1 MLLVQQGILLVE
13 LLLGM
18 VGSYSWWD
26 NSGLLLVEQHWN
38 DVTAGG
44 TAVGC
49 CWWNSTGMKF
59 LLVEQQWVAVG
70 GAALE

>member
-1 MLLVQQGILLVE
+1 M
-13 LLLGM
+13 
-18 VGSYSWWD
+18 
-26 NSGLLLVEQHWN
+26 EQHRN

-49 CWWNSTGMKF
+49 CWWNSTGMML

-70 GAALE
+70 GTALE